1 MGGRFHRWGTGALWV
16 TRTPEVPKVS
26 EYGKLELSTLLDFG
40 ASLSYATYLP
50 CGPLV
55 CTYEAQ
61 GSPRCQLTEKQA
73 CWQMLPGRRPGLREG
88 CALGG

>member
-1 MGGRFHRWGTGALWV
+1 MGHWGSVGDQDPRGAQGLI
-16 TRTPEVPKVS
+16 